1 MMNLINLA
9 QIGAEMSSSVN
20 NSHTATI
27 VCLKDVT
34 GNKLSG
40 ESWDNY
46 YEHELKLSASNYA
59 NSIPNTWP

>member
-1 MMNLINLA
+1 MKLNNLA

-20 NSHTATI
+20 TSHTATI

-34 GNKLSG
+34 GNNLSG
-40 ESWDNY
+40 ESWDKY

-59 NSIPNTWP
+59 NSISNTWP